1 MTTLLEHE
9 FGHLLGLV
17 GQGTPMQID
26 HRDAVNGAHCNNP
39 GCLMFY
45 TIETMSAGS
54 NYVSPDFNANCK
66 ADLKA
71 NGGK

>member
-1 MTTLLEHE
+1 MTLLLEHE

-17 GQGTPMQID
+17 GQGSAEQTPHKD
-26 HRDAVNGAHCNNP
+26 PLNGFHCSNP
-39 GCLMFY
+39 NCLMYFS
-45 TIETMSAGS
+45 IET
-54 NYVSPDFNANCK
+54 NPPFNTLPSFDADCI